1 MCTAGGW
8 YKVTSAQASTQVADQ
23 RSSRIAAMNSPP
35 HQPPSAG
42 AQIPLWPSPS
52 LLQPAGSRRP
62 SHRLAQAA
70 ASSCHHLPPPPP
82 PPALS
87 PPPPA
92 VSARAAVRAAART
105 LAAPAGAPS
114 CRDVG
119 QVGPGPRRR
128 SRIGRAF
135 AARRCPACS
144 RRGPAGWHGAW
155 LSCAAAAAS
164 SSQGEPAIDVFTTCS
179 SSPLKGVWRQGHSC
193 SCAPVGVVPVV
204 NLKMSSC
211 LGGFCP

>member
-1 MCTAGGW
+1 MLWRSELSARCDGVHGGRM
-8 YKVTSAQASTQVADQ
+8 V
-23 RSSRIAAMNSPP
+23 RSPT
-35 HQPPSAG
+35 
-42 AQIPLWPSPS
+42 
-52 LLQPAGSRRP
+52 
-62 SHRLAQAA
+62 AA
-70 ASSCHHLPPPPP
+70 ASRQSPPESPTRPSCRQQLPS
-82 PPALS
+82 PAATATAACTLAAATFRLS
-87 PPPPA
+87 P
-92 VSARAAVRAAART
+92 SRRVRAAART
-105 LAAPAGAPS
+105 LAAPAGAPR

-119 QVGPGPRRR
+119 QVDPGPRRR
-128 SRIGRAF
+128 CRTRRAF